1 MKTAYCII
9 AVVILLSIISGCSN
23 QDNNPISAQ
32 KNEEGLLKTLE
43 EHEARLCILARQLAV
58 TLNDKDITDLLKYK
72 FETAS
77 SRESI
82 LNFSDLLSEN
92 VKGATFLQK
101 ITADSLKSKY
111 NLKSILTEGEINEL
125 INSFD
130 HGLDFYF
137 PVMEHRQSWKSII
150 NKVLVA
156 YPPLS
161 IDDSE
166 WEKIIAFTLN
176 GNKQLLSAKTPPTEP
191 VLIISPCEHY
201 GDHSIEKNN
210 LLKKTH
216 STSSDEW
223 RMTINH
229 FYLYDANEPWPG
241 GDAEIYVK
249 IEDYDWIRTDCYT
262 IDDEGY
268 YYNYNKPLNPAW
280 SFMPSGQRKFEI
292 WEDDWTSGDDR
303 VEQYWHWPD
312 ENDPATKYVE
322 VGTTYKLWY
331 YGAHNEADLYMGME
345 LYID

>member
-1 MKTAYCII
+1 MKTLYLI
-9 AVVILLSIISGCSN
+9 LSIVMFLLVVNGCSN
-23 QDNNPISAQ
+23 KDNNPLSIQENDAGTLAKSI
-32 KNEEGLLKTLE
+32 EEQEVYLS
-43 EHEARLCILARQLAV
+43 ILAQQLAV
-58 TLNDKDITDLLKYK
+58 SLNDQGIVDLLTDE
-72 FETAS
+72 FESTNTC
-77 SRESI
+77 EGI
-82 LNFSDLLSEN
+82 LNFSDLLSKTVN
-92 VKGATFLQK
+92 GITFSKK
-101 ITADSLKSKY
+101 ITSESLKGKY
-111 NLKSILTEGEINEL
+111 NLERIITEREINDL

-130 HGLDFYF
+130 YGLDFYF
-137 PVMEHRQSWKSII
+137 PVAEHRESWKSTI

-166 WEKIIAFTLN
+166 WEKIIACTLN
-176 GNKQLLSAKTPPTEP
+176 GNKQPLSAKTPPTEP

-216 STSSDEW
+216 STLSGEW

-249 IEDYDWIRTDCYT
+249 IGDY
-262 IDDEGY
+262 
-268 YYNYNKPLNPAW
+268 
-280 SFMPSGQRKFEI
+280 
-292 WEDDWTSGDDR
+292 DWTSGDDR

-312 ENDPATKYVE
+312 ENDPETKYVE
-322 VGTTYKLWY
+322 VGTTYKYWY